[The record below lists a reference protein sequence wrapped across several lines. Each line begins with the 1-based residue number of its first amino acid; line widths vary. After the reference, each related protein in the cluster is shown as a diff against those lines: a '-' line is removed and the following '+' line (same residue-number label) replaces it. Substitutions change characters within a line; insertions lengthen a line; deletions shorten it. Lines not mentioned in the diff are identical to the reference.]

1 MFAYRFDIFF
11 FILIIFIVDFAN
23 NLFKDIFQGDQTGC
37 FTVFIQDNCDIERGL
52 AHFNKKLGNALVF
65 ISEVGFTENVFNLE
79 LTFLTVIKKKI
90 FHIDRSDNIIFC
102 LLVNR
107 KTGEFVFPEQVD
119 QFVVTAV
126 NISKSYVDTGNH
138 DVFGNGITE
147 IKHIV
152 DHLFFI

>member
-90 FHIDRSDNIIFC
+90 FHIDNTDYVISVVLI
-102 LLVNR
+102 NR
-107 KTGEFVFPEQVD
+107 KTGMHIFTEDRHKFIIGKIDIYKGHVD
-119 QFVVTAV
+119 
-126 NISKSYVDTGNH
+126 SGNH
-138 DVFGNGITE
+138 DIFCS
-147 IKHIV
+147 
-152 DHLFFI
+152 